1 MSKRG
6 RRIKEEGSEF
16 KRIQGTEVKEIA
28 APNRKA
34 TKLSST
40 ASHTLII
47 KIFEETTT
55 SVLSAEKVLL
65 YVCLVFHQIPRYNRM
80 NGQHGYNFSLADNRT
95 SKRKTTKEAEGRE
108 GVQT

>member
-80 NGQHGYNFSLADNRT
+80 NGYNFSLADNRT